1 MLLPIVY
8 GTQYEY
14 WSELEETID
23 NEIFIIVFQGSQT
36 SVLNIEQLT
45 TSAVQQATIIDNINV
60 IEEMITYLLGGIVW
74 WGRLVTTFQSIA
86 FL

>member
-1 MLLPIVY
+1 MAHM
-8 GTQYEY
+8 YEN
-14 WSELEETID
+14 WSELEETII
-23 NEIFIIVFQGSQT
+23 NKIFIIVFQGSQT

-45 TSAVQQATIIDNINV
+45 TPAVQQATIIDNINV
-60 IEEMITYLLGGIVW
+60 IEEMITYLLGGIAW

>member
-8 GTQYEY
+8 VTQYEN
-14 WSELEETID
+14 WSELEETII
-23 NEIFIIVFQGSQT
+23 NKIFIILYQGSQT

-45 TSAVQQATIIDNINV
+45 TSAVQQATMIDNINV
-60 IEEMITYLLGGIVW
+60 IEEMITYLLGGIAW

>member
-8 GTQYEY
+8 VTQYEN

-23 NEIFIIVFQGSQT
+23 NKISIIVFQGSQT

-45 TSAVQQATIIDNINV
+45 TPAVQQATIIHNINV
-60 IEEMITYLLGGIVW
+60 I
-74 WGRLVTTFQSIA
+74 
-86 FL
+86 

>member
-8 GTQYEY
+8 VTQYEN
-14 WSELEETID
+14 WSELEETII
-23 NEIFIIVFQGSQT
+23 NKIFIILYQGSQT

-60 IEEMITYLLGGIVW
+60 IEEMITYLLGGIAW

>member
-60 IEEMITYLLGGIVW
+60 IEEMITYLLGGIAW

>member
-1 MLLPIVY
+1 MAHM
-8 GTQYEY
+8 YEN
-14 WSELEETID
+14 WSELEETII
-23 NEIFIIVFQGSQT
+23 NKIFIIVYQGSQT

-60 IEEMITYLLGGIVW
+60 IEEMITYLLGGIAW